1 MVPALAGPEKAMETR
16 RGNQMTG
23 DMPTPEEEQQLRAA
37 LEILEGAAARM
48 HRLSADR
55 TRVSPFIEM
64 DAALLEQMA
73 ASLVTVLLETGSSP
87 GADAGEVG

>member
-1 MVPALAGPEKAMETR
+1 
-16 RGNQMTG
+16 MTS
-23 DMPTPEEEQQLRAA
+23 DVPTPDEEQQLRAA

-48 HRLSADR
+48 HRLSSDR

-73 ASLVTVLLETGSSP
+73 ASLISVPLETGISP
-87 GADAGEVG
+87 DADPGEVG